1 MSRRICMV
9 ICRLLLFLAR
19 CPSLQQW
26 LHFTG
31 LIPPT
36 HPSQICPPSPSL
48 SFNAH
53 PDASLQ
59 VLHLTEERLPPH
71 AWAASRRSGRLFS
84 PRRCGVLSLS
94 TMAASSS
101 VPAEDRRWIVLTMVC
116 LVLAL
121 GLPSLL
127 LRAYVKLQVRKLITA
142 DDWIMLLA
150 VVSPFLHLLRP
161 ACLWSQDLSSKARA
175 SVLSMLMCHAA
186 LCVRIGAAARS
197 RYRTHEFSTA
207 GLTSF
212 QLLWIGYIVCQVAA
226 CANGLGGH
234 RTDLPK
240 DSYYYLVGTAHNGD
254 VVEALRVSLFVTVH
268 VSARLTCSQFWYVCT
283 LLHVLAAAA
292 IRLSVGVSIA
302 LVATSAA
309 RRWIIIIDLAVSTST
324 SIAFLFLLA
333 FQCSPAPAFW
343 ARNRADAQ
351 RSCHTPTTT
360 TFWFAFA
367 ALSAFADAILGSFTL
382 PTLLD
387 RHSTWRKRSAVAAL
401 AFFAAACVALSS
413 PDAPIADR
421 SPAPSPPPPSKSPKS
436 PPSPTSRTS
445 PSPPPTSPASPCS
458 RPRSASSPRTS
469 PRWARGSRSW
479 GGTCRR
485 KRPPV
490 RRA

>member
-1 MSRRICMV
+1 
-9 ICRLLLFLAR
+9 
-19 CPSLQQW
+19 
-26 LHFTG
+26 
-31 LIPPT
+31 
-36 HPSQICPPSPSL
+36 
-48 SFNAH
+48 
-53 PDASLQ
+53 
-59 VLHLTEERLPPH
+59 
-71 AWAASRRSGRLFS
+71 
-84 PRRCGVLSLS
+84 
-94 TMAASSS
+94 MAASSS

-150 VVSPFLHLLRP
+150 
-161 ACLWSQDLSSKARA
+161 A
-175 SVLSMLMCHAA
+175 
-186 LCVRIGAAARS
+186 
-197 RYRTHEFSTA
+197 
-207 GLTSF
+207 
-212 QLLWIGYIVCQVAA
+212 LLWIGYIVCQVAA

-401 AFFAAACVALSS
+401 AFFAAAALATSALQIAQVPSLADVADLTF
-413 PDAPIADR
+413 AAADFACFALL
-421 SPAPSPPPPSKSPKS
+421 APSLGLVAANLATLGPWIKELGWDMSTQAPA
-436 PPSPTSRTS
+436 RT
-445 PSPPPTSPASPCS
+445 A
-458 RPRSASSPRTS
+458 RVRGGRSQVNVM
-469 PRWARGSRSW
+469 RGRGEDVEAVLDAAVLEGLGRLE
-479 GGTCRR
+479 GG
-485 KRPPV
+485 
-490 RRA
+490 AD